1 MSSNNVFKFKPE
13 EEENIVITHHDLTVG
28 LAEVSPLMREI
39 IFTKKYAKKIQKINK
54 ERERLFFKRQQQ
66 EKRKRENMEEEQEV
80 INFIENFTCSKPD
93 NWLTDDEE
101 RSLFIEH
108 FVAEIKLEVEK
119 KQRCEAWVKDHIF

>member
-13 EEENIVITHHDLTVG
+13 VEENIVITHHDLTIG
-28 LAEVSPLMREI
+28 LVEASLLMLEI
-39 IFTKKYAKKIQKINK
+39 IFTKKYAKKIQKRNE

-66 EKRKRENMEEEQEV
+66 EKRKKENKEEEV
-80 INFIENFTCSKPD
+80 VNFIENFTCSKPD

-119 KQRCEAWVKDHIF
+119 SSGVKLG